1 MAAERRFTLIG
12 NFTDNIT
19 PKLKSINKSLASME
33 KTLAGFDRL
42 GKKSGLAG
50 NLSRAG
56 QEASKLSE
64 SLTRV
69 NNTVSKGLSK
79 SIRGVN
85 KDVESLGKSF
95 ERVGKSLEK
104 GLSHQLKKVSAETK
118 KSFRA
123 LGDSYEELILAG
135 GTYKKGLQNFRRYR
149 KEVERLSRS
158 KITGGEAEYE
168 AVAYSGTSRSQ
179 RGRGA
184 IQPDLYSIQEGFTIE
199 KGVISGLVVEGVTRV
214 MDLVVNASRGA
225 INFIR
230 GSIAERVQD
239 EMSDIKSAGGIFS
252 IGRDKKIAW
261 ADSFDEGMQLQKALN
276 AEMANLAAALPGTT
290 NDYVRNMKMVTDTSM
305 KAVATDTQ
313 GMIKQIELLK
323 KAGIEGIGQVNDAQS
338 AFVETTKL
346 MSKFS
351 TLAEQG
357 SSDGMPFTQLME
369 QMISSE
375 RVSIQ
380 SMKTRYAALQSDP
393 LVSGALQDYEKEM
406 NKYKAGSAE
415 RVATMLKA
423 LNKAFPPE
431 VIAAMEKS
439 ADGIFQA
446 MKSYLFD
453 PDIGWFG
460 LGRIIKMDFSKFGKN
475 KMGELEESMSVFDL
489 GVKLFGALGQVVGP
503 ILAEL
508 PKILEVFDPLINPL
522 KEFYVNSL
530 NTISNLNAAKKE
542 YSKLGKSFPAFRA
555 SLKAIGQL
563 AVAFGGDKSEYLKL
577 EKTLSGDK
585 INLGAALSQAMKTL
599 FSSEALER
607 FGKAIGQSLG
617 GFLSMLAGL
626 ADKGGGLVDESGLM
640 SGFAKGWRE
649 SGGSEAIAKII
660 RDTIGFAVKSFV
672 GLVAEAIK
680 TDPLGMGLV
689 ATVFIAPIRSAVINF
704 LKSVASNINSSLAGA
719 RNAIA
724 ETGELGG
731 EVSRG
736 SRRGGRRGRYG
747 RGGSIER
754 LNRLR
759 RFRMAS
765 TARGLGGVA
774 GDIVSQGYGMAGRP
788 GLGLLRGTR
797 GLARSV
803 GRVGRLIPGGALA
816 AGAIDVGLAVASG
829 ENFGKAAV
837 GTFGAVL
844 GGAVGTIFGPAGT
857 IIGSMAGGMLGDKLF
872 DALDPA
878 TKVIRESSE
887 ALKRATERYGMTG
900 EKLGGVREILD
911 DVGAEG
917 LPDMLRML
925 QKEGKLTPEEIQR
938 IRSSG
943 LAFNVKELEKATD
956 ELERLKKEEAIAE
969 ARNLENLE
977 SIREKVK
984 AAEERKARFADATA
998 KSWESLNTKVQTS
1011 LIRGADGITRSLD
1024 NLKLAIQVGASG
1036 IINWFK
1042 GLKIPSMPRD
1052 MGQALKELV
1061 ANPPLSPLPLPQPP
1075 GPLDL
1080 LRRFGSRFTF
1090 PGGGN
1095 KATPKKPSFYG
1106 MMGDAVAR
1114 EMKMMPSGA
1123 DLVIANS
1130 SETIIPAAGGNA
1142 GGGMVAFVEAF
1153 RSGLAAVVQAIKSS
1167 SQQTRAIYHLGTN
1180 AMSSVLRQILTAQQT
1195 SLARINQ
1202 TLMANQAQTNAR
1214 LARLETKMSVGGI
1227 GLGGGSGGP
1236 PIFNAAAARFGLT
1249 MTSGYRPGDP
1259 GYHGINRAR
1268 DYSNS
1273 TGPTPQMMGFAR
1285 FLASNY
1291 GRNLKEL
1298 IYTPLG
1304 FSIKNGRKVPPYAQG
1319 SHYNHVHVAYAF
1331 GAGAPAF
1338 FSSKEQARTWEKKM
1352 APSNSAIAT
1361 VTTNSSERFGA
1372 QKTLNAPITIYQQ
1385 PNQDPEELA
1394 ALVAMRL
1401 SMAIDELENHI

>member
-19 PKLKSINKSLASME
+19 PKLKSINRSLASME

-42 GKKSGLAG
+42 GKKSGLTG
-50 NLSRAG
+50 NLSRAS
-56 QEASKLSE
+56 QEASKLSK
-64 SLTRV
+64 SLTHV

-79 SIRGVN
+79 SIKGVN

-123 LGDSYEELILAG
+123 LGDSYEEFILAE

-158 KITGGEAEYE
+158 KITGGEVEYE

-184 IQPDLYSIQEGFTIE
+184 VQPDLYPIQEGFTIE
-199 KGVISGLVVEGVTRV
+199 KGVISGLVVEGITRV

-230 GSIAERVQD
+230 GAIAERVQD

-252 IGRDKKIAW
+252 IGKDKKIAW
-261 ADSFDEGMQLQKALN
+261 ADSFGEGMQLQKALN
-276 AEMANLAAALPGTT
+276 AEMASLAAALPGTT

-323 KAGIEGIGQVNDAQS
+323 KAGIEGIGEVNDAQS

-357 SSDGMPFTQLME
+357 SSGGMPFTQLME

-380 SMKTRYAALQSDP
+380 SMKTRFAALRSDP

-460 LGRIIKMDFSKFGKN
+460 LGRIIKMDFSKFGKD

-489 GVKLFGALGQVVGP
+489 GVKLFGAFGQVVGP

-607 FGKAIGQSLG
+607 VGKAIGQSLG

-626 ADKGGGLVDESGLM
+626 ADKGRGLVDESGLM
-640 SGFAKGWRE
+640 SGFAKGWKE

-660 RDTIGFAVKSFV
+660 KDTIGFAVKSFV

-704 LKSVASNINSSLAGA
+704 LKSIAGNINSSLVGA
-719 RNAIA
+719 RNDIA

-803 GRVGRLIPGGALA
+803 GRAGRLIPGGALA

-829 ENFGKAAV
+829 ENFGKAAAGLFGSVVGSTIGTVFGPV
-837 GTFGAVL
+837 GTL
-844 GGAVGTIFGPAGT
+844 IGGVAG
-857 IIGSMAGGMLGDKLF
+857 SYLGDKIYDWMAGPSAEQKRAAALQMEAALQQKQLAGIQKSGIDIDAAGGRF
-872 DALDPA
+872 LYGSSEELAKRVSFLGLQTNLSVRSFQSLYKLDEEKQKAAQKAADALN
-878 TKVIRESSE
+878 
-887 ALKRATERYGMTG
+887 G
-900 EKLGGVREILD
+900 EISR
-911 DVGAEG
+911 
-917 LPDMLRML
+917 
-925 QKEGKLTPEEIQR
+925 
-938 IRSSG
+938 
-943 LAFNVKELEKATD
+943 
-956 ELERLKKEEAIAE
+956 LERLGRPSKEIADRVRGLQTTYDRARAE
-969 ARNLENLE
+969 A
-977 SIREKVK
+977 
-984 AAEERKARFADATA
+984 
-998 KSWESLNTKVQTS
+998 QTS
-1011 LIRGADGITRSLD
+1011 LTQLNKQWAKIGGESQKVILNSFKNMPVGQVEKAIADRIR
-1024 NLKLAIQVGASG
+1024 NKLKLQAPVQNFAAYQDYMNEKIRKGGKPVTFDQWNKGARWKGGLGDAISSE
-1036 IINWFK
+1036 
-1042 GLKIPSMPRD
+1042 LKH
-1052 MGQALKELV
+1052 K
-1061 ANPPLSPLPLPQPP
+1061 PP
-1075 GPLDL
+1075 G
-1080 LRRFGSRFTF
+1080 S
-1090 PGGGN
+1090 
-1095 KATPKKPSFYG
+1095 
-1106 MMGDAVAR
+1106 
-1114 EMKMMPSGA
+1114 

-1142 GGGMVAFVEAF
+1142 GGGMVDFVEAF
-1153 RSGLAAVVQAIKSS
+1153 RSGLAAVARAVDDAGQR
-1167 SQQTRAIYHLGTN
+1167 TRSLYAQGTN
-1180 AMSSVLRQILTAQQT
+1180 AVTSVLKQNVTVQQT
-1195 SLARINQ
+1195 SLTKINQ
-1202 TLMANQAQTNAR
+1202 TLVSNQNQTNTR
-1214 LARLETKMSVGGI
+1214 LAKLEAKMTGSGI

-1304 FSIKNGRKVPPYAQG
+1304 FSIKNGRKVPPYAQS

-1331 GAGAPAF
+1331 GAGSPAF

-1372 QKTLNAPITIYQQ
+1372 QRTLNAPITIYQQ

-1394 ALVAMRL
+1394 AIVAMRL
-1401 SMAIDELENHI
+1401 SMAIEELENHV